1 NEWKNRKPRLQQKRR
16 ARLPHSVG
24 SKDAVMRPSILC
36 PVDFSAHSRRALRY
50 AATLAAR
57 SEGTLAV
64 LFVED
69 PLLFAAAGDPG
80 PVRQHL
86 RHQLERFVART
97 LRAGADAMR
106 SVALEIAVGK
116 PAEQIERIVRR
127 RRCNLIVMGSHGLTG
142 ATHLLMGSTT
152 DKVIRTASIPVL
164 AIPPSRRQSR
174 VDAIQWPAPAHRR
187 A

>member
-1 NEWKNRKPRLQQKRR
+1 
-16 ARLPHSVG
+16 
-24 SKDAVMRPSILC
+24 MRPNILC

-69 PLLFAAAGDPG
+69 PLLFAV
-80 PVRQHL
+80 VRNPAVAKQDL
-86 RHQLERFVART
+86 RRQLQRFVTRA
-97 LRAGADAMR
+97 LRVGPDAMR
-106 SVALEIAVGK
+106 SIALEIAVGK
-116 PAEQIERIVRR
+116 PAEQIERTVRR
-127 RRCNLIVMGSHGLTG
+127 RGCNLIVMGSHGLTG

-152 DKVIRTASIPVL
+152 DKVIRAASIPVL
-164 AIPPSRRQSR
+164 AIPPSRRHSR
-174 VDAIQWPAPAHRR
+174 PLETGAIVWPARARRR